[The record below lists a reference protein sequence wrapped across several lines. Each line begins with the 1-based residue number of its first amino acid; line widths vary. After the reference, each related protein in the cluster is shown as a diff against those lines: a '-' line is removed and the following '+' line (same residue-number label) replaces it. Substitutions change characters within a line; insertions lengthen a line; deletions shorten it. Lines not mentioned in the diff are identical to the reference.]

1 MRRDLI
7 WLGVLLSV
15 VAIGFW
21 LVRSRQPAQ
30 HPVDRSPGME
40 DVVIT
45 EGLPD
50 LVVTEVYWDAPYI
63 RVNYRNDGGW
73 ETPQEKDFLVKIRSG
88 EREFGGNSHYRF
100 PLPGD
105 SREVSTGGYTIGLV
119 GLEEGMEAEVT
130 ATIDWEGRVRES
142 NEANNQLTRRIRL
155 SGPTLVNR
163 PPSAKR

>member
-7 WLGVLLSV
+7 WLSVLLSV
-15 VAIGFW
+15 VATGFW
-21 LVRSRQPAQ
+21 LLRSRQPAQ
-30 HPVDRSPGME
+30 AASPPPAMQE
-40 DVVIT
+40 IVVE

-73 ETPQEKDFLVKIRSG
+73 ETPDEKDFLVKIRSG
-88 EREFGGNSHYRF
+88 EREFDGNSHYRF
-100 PLPGD
+100 PVPGHN
-105 SREVSTGGYTIGLV
+105 REVSTGGFTIGLV

-142 NEANNQLTRRIRL
+142 DETNNQLTRRIRL

-163 PPSAKR
+163 PPSAKQR